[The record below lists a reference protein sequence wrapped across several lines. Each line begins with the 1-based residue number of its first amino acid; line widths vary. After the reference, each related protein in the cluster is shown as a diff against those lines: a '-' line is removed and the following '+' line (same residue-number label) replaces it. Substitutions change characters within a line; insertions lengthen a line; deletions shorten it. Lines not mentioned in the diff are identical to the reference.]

1 MPKANFFYL
10 CGMIGKFLSQIVF
23 KIARWHVNGHIPP
36 DVKKCIMIAAPHTSN
51 WDLLFARCAF
61 YIMDVDVR
69 YTIKKEAMVGPL
81 GWLLKHMGALPVDR
95 SKNNSLVQTM
105 IDILERSDKMVILV
119 TPEGT
124 RKYQPRWRKGFYY
137 TAVGANV
144 PIVLGY
150 LDYPKKEAGVGPV
163 FYPTGNVDADIEE
176 IKSFYRTKTGK
187 YPEKGVR

>member
-1 MPKANFFYL
+1 
-10 CGMIGKFLSQIVF
+10 MIAKFLSHIIF
-23 KIARWHVNGHIPP
+23 KVSGWQVKGRIPGE
-36 DVKKCIMIAAPHTSN
+36 VKKCIMTAAPHTSN
-51 WDLLFARCAF
+51 WDFLFARCAF
-61 YIMDVDVR
+61 YIMGVDVR

-81 GWLLKHMGALPVDR
+81 GWLLKKMGALPVDR
-95 SKNNSLVQTM
+95 AKNNSLVQTM
-105 IDILERSDKMVILV
+105 IDILDNADHMVIMV

-150 LDYPKKEAGVGPV
+150 LDYQKKEAGVGPV
-163 FYPTGNVDADIEE
+163 FYPTGNVDADMEE
-176 IKSFYRTKTGK
+176 IKSFYRTKTAK